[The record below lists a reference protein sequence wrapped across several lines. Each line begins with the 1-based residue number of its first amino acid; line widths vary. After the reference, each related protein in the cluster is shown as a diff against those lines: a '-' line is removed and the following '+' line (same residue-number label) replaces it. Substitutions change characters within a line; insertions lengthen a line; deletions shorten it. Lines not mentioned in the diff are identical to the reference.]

1 MKAGDLVVL
10 IEPDNNKYM
19 ITKHLWAGVFISP
32 LLENKM
38 YVNFFNYPGET
49 LDVESNDVIKI
60 KKNSIL
66 YIITGAYQYE
76 REIEE
81 IRSSLP

>member
-19 ITKHLWAGVFISP
+19 ITKHLWAGVFVSP
-32 LLENKM
+32 LLYDET
-38 YVNFFNYPGET
+38 YVSFFNYPRET
-49 LDVESNDVIKI
+49 LDVESRDLIKI

-81 IRSSLP
+81 IRASLL